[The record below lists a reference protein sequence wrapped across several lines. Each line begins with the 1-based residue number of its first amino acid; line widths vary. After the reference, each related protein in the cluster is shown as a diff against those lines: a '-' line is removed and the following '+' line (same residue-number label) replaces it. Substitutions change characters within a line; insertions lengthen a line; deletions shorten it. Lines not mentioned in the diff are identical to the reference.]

1 MGLPVPKETKGT
13 DLSACITGEAD
24 TEEGALMM
32 CTGLAVIFGDGNEWR
47 VYRTKQYT
55 YAIFKSDGQEFL
67 FDDKNDPYQMEN
79 VIDNKSYREIAEELK
94 SKMYAKMNEIGDSFE
109 NVI

>member
-1 MGLPVPKETKGT
+1 MGLPDPKETEGT

-32 CTGLAVIFGDGNEWR
+32 CTGPAVIFGDGNEWR
-47 VYRTKQYT
+47 
-55 YAIFKSDGQEFL
+55 A
-67 FDDKNDPYQMEN
+67 
-79 VIDNKSYREIAEELK
+79 YREIAEELK
-94 SKMYAKMNEIGDSFE
+94 SMMYVKMNEIGDSFE